1 MTRSEKAELKDLQ
14 AIIVDALACVTASP
28 PRRGVADYLLSA
40 RELIADLL
48 RESDGNNKAD

>member
-1 MTRSEKAELKDLQ
+1 MTRGERAELKDLQ

-48 RESDGNNKAD
+48 RESDNGKSE